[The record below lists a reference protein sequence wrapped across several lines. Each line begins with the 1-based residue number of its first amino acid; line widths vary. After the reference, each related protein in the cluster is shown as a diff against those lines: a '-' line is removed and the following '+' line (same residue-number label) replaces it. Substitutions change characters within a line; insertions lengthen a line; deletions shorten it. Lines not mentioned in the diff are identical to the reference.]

1 MEEDKENFYRK
12 FRRNIKKVRY
22 LTNKIKVP
30 NTLDIMNF
38 LTIDKKDDFSKM
50 PFWRMQYQQECAEI
64 KSTIN
69 EVTYQ
74 LKDLTREKCCD
85 KMCIEQDLLGG
96 CKVCPY
102 HQYCTT
108 AFGETVR

>member
-38 LTIDKKDDFSKM
+38 LTIDEKDDFSTM
-50 PFWRMQYQQECAEI
+50 PFWRM
-64 KSTIN
+64 
-69 EVTYQ
+69 
-74 LKDLTREKCCD
+74 
-85 KMCIEQDLLGG
+85 
-96 CKVCPY
+96 
-102 HQYCTT
+102 
-108 AFGETVR
+108 